1 MDTVA
6 IGQTVDARLAT
17 LSPDEV
23 ATLARNPRSTIVPP
37 DRAADSRQERALGVL
52 IDLSAGRAQPLSVGR
67 TIGEGGMGIV
77 HLARQE
83 SMGRDVAVKTLRA
96 EYCDETS
103 AMRLLREAWVTG
115 SLEHPNVVPV
125 YDVAVDAAGAPQV
138 VLKRIDGVDWASL
151 LRDKTALR
159 ERADGDVEA
168 WNLRTLMQVC
178 NAVDFAHDRG
188 ILHRDLKPENVM
200 IGTFGE
206 VYVVDWGIA
215 VSLRQDADPRL
226 PRVSAATDLAGT
238 PAYMAPEM
246 LTGIPARLGI
256 PTDVFLL
263 GAILFEIFAGRP
275 PHEGSRL
282 EEIFTSV
289 LASPPEIP
297 LTVPGEIADIC
308 RRAMAADPADR
319 YASVAEFRRAIG
331 EYLEHREAMRLTH
344 QAQRRLNEL
353 LEEIAEAGGG
363 GSETAGSV
371 HHLFGECRFGFR
383 AALDAWPE
391 NEVARGALR
400 LAIKAMAE
408 YEISVKN
415 LAAARLLVGE
425 LGDPPQELRR
435 RLAELERERALDAE
449 HRERLEALRRDY
461 DPTTGSRTR
470 TFVAAVLGVTW
481 TFLPVVLHFY
491 LRATD
496 RTPNLKFSFAVA
508 GGSLVLALGL
518 GYWGR
523 ESMMKTVVNRRMF
536 AFLIFVL
543 VAHLVFDT
551 VMAIAGIGGL
561 TAMVMN
567 FFLWFTAA
575 GIAAITIEPR
585 AWPTAVGYLAA
596 LFLSLIW
603 PEYLLLFAGASQ
615 AVLTINVIAI
625 WSPMGWG
632 SRSQAPAPRP

>member
-1 MDTVA
+1 MDTSV
-6 IGQTVDARLAT
+6 IGQTIDARLAT
-17 LSPDEV
+17 LTADAVE
-23 ATLARNPRSTIVPP
+23 TLARNPKSTIVPP

-52 IDLSAGRAQPLSVGR
+52 MDLSAGRAQPLRVGR

-96 EYCDETS
+96 DYCDETS

-125 YDVAVDAAGAPQV
+125 YDVAIDAAGAPQV
-138 VLKRIDGVDWASL
+138 VLKRIEGVDWASL
-151 LRDKTALR
+151 LRDQTALR

-200 IGTFGE
+200 VGTFGE

-246 LTGIPARLGI
+246 LTGNPARLGI

-263 GAILFEIFAGRP
+263 GAVLFEIFAGRP
-275 PHEGSRL
+275 PHEGSNL
-282 EEIFTSV
+282 EEIFGRV

-319 YASVAEFRRAIG
+319 YPSVAEFRRVVG

-353 LEEIAEAGGG
+353 LEELAEAGG
-363 GSETAGSV
+363 AGSATAAAI

-391 NEVARGALR
+391 NEVARGGLR

-408 YEISVKN
+408 REISAKN
-415 LAAARLLVGE
+415 LDAARLLVGE
-425 LGDPPQELRR
+425 LEDPPQDLRR
-435 RLAELERERALDAE
+435 RLADLERERSLDAE
-449 HRERLEALRRDY
+449 HRERLEALHRDH
-461 DPTTGSRTR
+461 DPTTGSKTR
-470 TFVAAVLGVTW
+470 TFVAGVLGVMW
-481 TFLPVVLHFY
+481 TSLPVVAHFH
-491 LRATD
+491 LKATGQ
-496 RTPNLKFSFAVA
+496 TPSPTF
-508 GGSLVLALGL
+508 SLVVGVVSLVVALALG
-518 GYWGR
+518 YWAR
-523 ESMMKTVVNRRMF
+523 ETMMKTVLNRRTF
-536 AFLIFVL
+536 SLLIFVL
-543 VAHLVFDT
+543 AANLVL
-551 VMAIAGIGGL
+551 IAALVIAQVEAVTSVTL
-561 TAMVMN
+561 N

-575 GIAAITIEPR
+575 GLAAITIERR
-585 AWPTAVGYLAA
+585 AWPTAVGYLSG
-596 LFLSLIW
+596 LFLALIW
-603 PEYLLLFAGASQ
+603 PEYLLLFVSASH
-615 AVLTINVIAI
+615 AVLTANAIAI
-625 WSPMGWG
+625 WSPMARGA
-632 SRSQAPAPRP
+632 QAPAPRP